1 VAGSD
6 SAFVAIEGSGDI
18 RRTIPEQ
25 QQREEIGR
33 LLRRKLPRR
42 LHGLWQPA
50 PDRPDPLDVV
60 RARNRGRQQRLI
72 PIRLGRMVA
81 SPFAFY
87 RGSADLMAIDLRAT
101 PSTGLV
107 VQLCGDAH
115 LSNFGVYGSPERR
128 LTFDI
133 NDFDETGLG
142 RWEWDLKRLV
152 ASIELCGRDNG
163 HPKEARAEAVAT
175 ASRSYRVLMQRAS
188 GLNRLEVHYLTF
200 GEGDAV
206 PVHWSP
212 ESLALLA
219 HERKRAYSRTNAQL
233 GMRMT
238 QAGGTRLRSDPP
250 LLTPV
255 TSRVR
260 EAVLASLDPYQETVS
275 PDIQELLKDY
285 GVLDVAHKVVGVGSV
300 GTRDYVV
307 LLQGNHVGDELF
319 LQVKEALPSV
329 VSDPELPRHHHHGRQ
344 VVDGPPVLCPPA
356 AGHEG
361 RSRSQAPPR
370 SGAARLRR
378 ALRRHPGEGP
388 CPHRLPDRHRHLLW
402 DRRALRPR
410 DGGLR
415 PSLRRPG
422 RAGPRRAR
430 QRGES
435 RRPAGRAGHLS
446 RRRYRGARRRHLRSR
461 AVRPPGTDQDWVTR
475 GRGRGRASATAVQ
488 SRARLVSAVR
498 KACSRDMPV
507 ASMMA
512 RFSRSRSVSQTM
524 TGSSTLPG

>member
-1 VAGSD
+1 VAGTER
-6 SAFVAIEGSGDI
+6 AFVAIEGSGDI
-18 RRTIPEQ
+18 RRTIPGH
-25 QQREEIGR
+25 QQREQMGR
-33 LLRRKLPRR
+33 LLRRQVPRR
-42 LHGLWQPA
+42 LHGLWKPA

-60 RARNRGRQQRLI
+60 RARNRGRQQRLV

-128 LTFDI
+128 LAVDI

-163 HPKEARAEAVAT
+163 HPNEARAEAVAT
-175 ASRSYRVLMQRAS
+175 ASRSYRALMQRAS
-188 GLNRLEVHYLTF
+188 VLNRLEVHYLTF

-233 GMRMT
+233 GVQMT

-255 TSRVR
+255 TGRVR
-260 EAVLASLDPYQETVS
+260 EAVLASLDAYLETVS

-329 VSDPELPRHHHHGRQ
+329 VRDPALPRHHHHGQQ
-344 VVDGPPVLCPPA
+344 VVDGQRRIQSVSDPFLGWTNVGARPFFVRQLRDMKAGADPKLLLGPVLRDYAELCGAILAKAHARTGYPTVIATYCGTGERFDLEMVAFARAYADQVERDHA
-356 AGHEG
+356 A
-361 RSRSQAPPR
+361 
-370 SGAARLRR
+370 
-378 ALRRHPGEGP
+378 
-388 CPHRLPDRHRHLLW
+388 
-402 DRRALRPR
+402 
-410 DGGLR
+410 
-415 PSLRRPG
+415 
-422 RAGPRRAR
+422 
-430 QRGES
+430 
-435 RRPAGRAGHLS
+435 
-446 RRRYRGARRRHLRSR
+446 
-461 AVRPPGTDQDWVTR
+461 
-475 GRGRGRASATAVQ
+475 
-488 SRARLVSAVR
+488 LVSAV
-498 KACSRDMPV
+498 KA
-507 ASMMA
+507 
-512 RFSRSRSVSQTM
+512 
-524 TGSSTLPG
+524 GILPAELGV